1 MKMNSKT
8 AKKVRKE
15 IDRKERV
22 LAEGILD
29 SLNYLPFWKR
39 VKIAV
44 RIIRKK
50 L

>member
-1 MKMNSKT
+1 MNGKISR
-8 AKKVRKE
+8 KVRKE

-29 SLNYLPFWKR
+29 SINYLPFWKR